1 MGYTGIGKLIKFLG
15 KTRVSLIP
23 DYLEGDYL

>member
-15 KTRVSLIP
+15 KNRVSLTLK
-23 DYLEGDYL
+23 YLEGDYL